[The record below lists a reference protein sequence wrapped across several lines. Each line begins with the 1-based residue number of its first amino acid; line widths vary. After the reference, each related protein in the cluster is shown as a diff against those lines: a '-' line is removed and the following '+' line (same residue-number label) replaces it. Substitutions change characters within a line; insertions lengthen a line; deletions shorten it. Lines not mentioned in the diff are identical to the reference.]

1 MSPEIGDFVKK
12 TGWSLNL
19 YTIDTVNDDVTQV
32 FHQARDH
39 FKAEEYFMMGESLA
53 EICWIL
59 KAPETNTFE
68 VLEPLV
74 EEIDHEKYKD
84 EY

>member
-1 MSPEIGDFVKK
+1 MDENISSFVKK
-12 TGWSLNL
+12 NGWALNN
-19 YTIDTVNDDVTQV
+19 YTIDTVNPDVVEV

-39 FKAEEYFMMGESLA
+39 FHEEEYFMMGESLA

-59 KAPETNTFE
+59 QDPENNTFE

>member
-1 MSPEIGDFVKK
+1 
-12 TGWSLNL
+12 
-19 YTIDTVNDDVTQV
+19 
-32 FHQARDH
+32 
-39 FKAEEYFMMGESLA
+39 MMGESLA

-59 KAPETNTFE
+59 QDPENNTYE

-74 EEIDHEKYKD
+74 DEIDHEKYKD